1 MDLHPEFRYRKLG
14 QVITEQTL
22 LGFQLLLR
30 SLPHLCTSWKHFLN
44 LTVSMFEQWHNY
56 VDEFVLWFTVVVQ
69 WYILKVHNCLA
80 VLFVFRGV
88 FLAPLFGYSSR
99 WPLYCGREPS
109 WIQSR
114 IITVEP
120 PLTAT
125 SLQRPLLLSLRTN
138 DPYMDS
144 GLTVVLTWQDFLPDR
159 TADGDLLF
167 TFSIF

>member
-1 MDLHPEFRYRKLG
+1 MNSP
-14 QVITEQTL
+14 EQTL

-30 SLPHLCTSWKHFLN
+30 SLSHLCTSWKHFLN

-56 VDEFVLWFTVVVQ
+56 IDEFVLWFTVVVQ

-125 SLQRPLLLSLRTN
+125 SLQRPLFLSLRTN

-144 GLTVVLTWQDFLPDR
+144 SLTVILTWQDFLPDR